1 RNGGAQDLE
10 QRHCTVSV
18 CARPGNPP
26 PVAAGVRA
34 QAFGTHEVRMGLEI
48 TRATIADG
56 MITYPPLADFPAVED
71 AGWAGIRAALR
82 GELSTTDAIV
92 ALQGTA
98 ESTLAGAAG

>member
-1 RNGGAQDLE
+1 AE
-10 QRHCTVSV
+10 VF
-18 CARPGNPP
+18 
-26 PVAAGVRA
+26 AGVTPGDAVDAR
-34 QAFGTHEVRMGLEI
+34 RLEI

-71 AGWAGIRAALR
+71 AAWAGIRAALR
-82 GELSTTDAIV
+82 GEVSTTDALV